1 MTSSEPKNDLAT
13 RAGAIGL
20 LIDRSTEQE
29 QILGTV
35 WLIDSNKVA
44 TCAHLATLFG
54 DKLQALKVFFPAINQ
69 SHGIS
74 QALFHPKFNRKYSA
88 KLASDGLWDSFSN
101 MHLQNYN
108 AVVLTLTPKL
118 SDLSAQE
125 KQSVSQ
131 RLMVAAP
138 QIEQGL
144 GGNLAEIDF
153 YLVIQTITNARK
165 EGVVIIS
172 DTRNRPVAR
181 LFCQSGRIVYAIYKN
196 LTNELAVYQMVQAH
210 LKGNFFFQVKSEPD
224 WPVER
229 PIARPP
235 EMLLLEAHRRTD
247 EMERFLGSLGG
258 PDSIYVRAVPW
269 MNDGILP
276 AEVAETARNLWPHL
290 DGTLPIATLW
300 QVVNVDNYA
309 VYNALIELFK
319 TRQIENIDDTT
330 EFSQPP
336 PTQLKVE
343 PLDLVPN
350 IELIPGDPIENL
362 SVDHRRGHPRI
373 RSGFLLGSLLSDDPY
388 HLLHNIALLP
398 ESCGSPMF
406 KKGVVIGMHCGA
418 LPPAPE
424 LDENEGAMQQM
435 LWSQCIIECLEDGG
449 EIELAKRLTSTGTEI
464 AKRLTM
470 SGIYVSGGYN
480 AKSGD
485 RISDGPVSA
494 GDGKT
499 VITDTNLLKGA
510 GTGSGTGAG
519 VATGYGAGFG
529 SDFEA
534 GAGAASGASSDP
546 SGGTNFGA
554 DAGTVSGAT
563 TDLPADVIPG
573 TVSSTSTAAVHRPTQ
588 IGCREVA
595 RVHCSKCGK
604 TSLDAA
610 RFCKSCGQRL
620 FQDVQYKAP
629 KRVFTQAPLVVTT
642 MCFFAA
648 VIVLLIMMAPGKPHF
663 ITPNLSYIP
672 AQPWVRVNIFGVNKL
687 AHEAPQWRP
696 IPDGAALND
705 NVQVYLDMKANQN
718 CYMYVLSDLPKSKSK
733 DNTANAAIEF
743 PEGKAPE
750 KMLKKG
756 EHFTVPRETIKE
768 GMFNGVKGFFLNGL
782 TTGAGDTTILI
793 ASSKPL
799 PLPGNQENANEF
811 FENANRIL
819 SLDRFSRGIEVPKS
833 QLAPNLFADDV
844 NDKPGDL
851 IYLKR
856 LMEKIPT
863 D

>member
-1 MTSSEPKNDLAT
+1 MTSSELKNDLAT

-20 LIDRSTEQE
+20 LIDRSGDEE
-29 QILGTV
+29 QILGSV

-44 TCAHLATLFG
+44 TCAHLITLYG
-54 DKLQALKVFFPAINQ
+54 DKLNALKVFFPAVNQ

-88 KLASDGLWDSFSN
+88 KLASDGLWDSLSN
-101 MHLQNYN
+101 MHLQNFN
-108 AVVLTLTPKL
+108 AVVLTLTPQLAPL
-118 SDLSAQE
+118 SDRE
-125 KQSVSQ
+125 KQLANQS
-131 RLMVAAP
+131 LTVAAP

-144 GGNLAEIDF
+144 GGNLADIDF
-153 YLVIQTITNARK
+153 YLVLQTITNARK

-181 LFCQSGRIVYAIYKN
+181 LFCQNGRIAHAIFKN
-196 LTNELAVYQMVQAH
+196 LNNELAVYQMVQSH

-235 EMLLLEAHRRTD
+235 EMLLLEAHRRMD
-247 EMERFLGSLGG
+247 EMERFLGALGG
-258 PDSIYVRAVPW
+258 PDSFYVRAVPW

-290 DGTLPIATLW
+290 DGTLPIASLW

-319 TRQIENIDDTT
+319 TRQIENVDDTT
-330 EFSQPP
+330 EFSPP
-336 PTQLKVE
+336 SPGPLKVE
-343 PLDLVPN
+343 PLDLVPQ

-388 HLLHNIALLP
+388 HLLHNIPLLP

-406 KKGVVIGMHCGA
+406 KKGVVIGLHCGA

-435 LWSQCIIECLEDGG
+435 LWSELIIECLEDGG
-449 EIELAKRLTSTGTEI
+449 EVELAKRLSSTGVEI
-464 AKRLTM
+464 AKNLSL
-470 SGIYVSGGYN
+470 SGVYVSGGY
-480 AKSGD
+480 SLETGE
-485 RISDGPVSA
+485 RISDGKDS
-494 GDGKT
+494 KT
-499 VITDTNLLKGA
+499 LL
-510 GTGSGTGAG
+510 
-519 VATGYGAGFG
+519 GFG
-529 SDFEA
+529 ASVTGDFD
-534 GAGAASGASSDP
+534 S
-546 SGGTNFGA
+546 A
-554 DAGTVSGAT
+554 DAGAT
-563 TDLPADVIPG
+563 TDIPSL
-573 TVSSTSTAAVHRPTQ
+573 TASSASTGATAATGTAAVHRPTQ
-588 IGCREVA
+588 AGCREVA

-620 FQDVQYKAP
+620 FQDVQYKPP

-648 VIVLLIMMAPGKPHF
+648 VIIALILISPVKPQY
-663 ITPNLSYIP
+663 ITTHLSYIP
-672 AQPWVRVNIFGVNKL
+672 DEPWVRVNIFGVNKL

-696 IPDGAALND
+696 IPDGAELND
-705 NVQVYLDMKANQN
+705 NVQVYLDMKANQD
-718 CYMYVLSDLPKSKSK
+718 CYMYVLSDLPKGKAGGDQAK
-733 DNTANAAIEF
+733 GDQANAQANAPDAQANAAIEF
-743 PEGKAPE
+743 PEPKTPE

-756 EHFTVPRETIKE
+756 EHFTVPKETIKE
-768 GMFNGVKGFFLNGL
+768 GMFNGVKGLFLNGL

-799 PLPGNQENANEF
+799 PLPGNQENANVF

-819 SLDRFSRGIEVPKS
+819 SLDRFSRGIEVPIS
-833 QLAPNLFADDV
+833 QVAPNLFPPDV
-844 NDKPGDL
+844 NDRPGDL

>member
-1 MTSSEPKNDLAT
+1 MTYSDPKTGLASM
-13 RAGAIGL
+13 AGAIGL
-20 LIDRSTEQE
+20 LIDRSGEQE
-29 QILGTV
+29 QILGSV

-44 TCAHLATLFG
+44 TCAHLITLYG
-54 DKLQALKVFFPAINQ
+54 DKLQALKVYFPALKQ

-88 KLASDGLWDSFSN
+88 KLASDGLWDSFTN

-108 AVVLTLTPKL
+108 AVVLTLTPQLAAL
-118 SDLSAQE
+118 SDHE
-125 KQSVSQ
+125 KQAVNQS
-131 RLMVAAP
+131 LTVAAP

-144 GGNLAEIDF
+144 GGNLADIDF
-153 YLVIQTITNARK
+153 YLVLQTITNARK

-181 LFCQSGRIVYAIYKN
+181 LFCQAGRIAHAIYKN
-196 LTNELAVYQMVQAH
+196 LNNELAVYQMVQAH
-210 LKGNFFFQVKSEPD
+210 LKGNFFFQVKSQPD

-229 PIARPP
+229 QIARPP
-235 EMLLLEAHRRTD
+235 EMLLLEAHRRMD
-247 EMERFLGSLGG
+247 EMERFLGALGG
-258 PDSIYVRAVPW
+258 PDAIYVRAVPW

-290 DGTLPIATLW
+290 DGTLPIADLW

-309 VYNALIELFK
+309 VYNAMTELFK
-319 TRQIENIDDTT
+319 TRQIENIDDNT
-330 EFSQPP
+330 EFSPP
-336 PTQLKVE
+336 PVSQLKAE
-343 PLDLVPN
+343 PLQLVPQ

-362 SVDHRRGHPRI
+362 CVDHRRGHPRI

-388 HLLHNIALLP
+388 HLLHNIPLLP

-406 KKGVVIGMHCGA
+406 KKGVVIGLHCGA

-435 LWSQCIIECLEDGG
+435 LWSECIIECLHDGG
-449 EIELAKRLTSTGTEI
+449 EVELAKRLSSTGTEI
-464 AKRLTM
+464 AKKLTM
-470 SGIYVSGGYN
+470 SGIYVSGGYS
-480 AKSGD
+480 AESGA
-485 RISDGPVSA
+485 RISDGNTA
-494 GDGKT
+494 T
-499 VITDTNLLKGA
+499 VPGIS
-510 GTGSGTGAG
+510 SGTN
-519 VATGYGAGFG
+519 
-529 SDFEA
+529 
-534 GAGAASGASSDP
+534 SGTTADSNS
-546 SGGTNFGA
+546 GTNPGTN
-554 DAGTVSGAT
+554 AGEDLSVGTISGAT
-563 TDLPADVIPG
+563 TDVPSLNSG
-573 TVSSTSTAAVHRPTQ
+573 TISGTTTGAVYRPTQ
-588 IGCREVA
+588 SGCREVA

-620 FQDVQYKAP
+620 FQDVQYKP
-629 KRVFTQAPLVVTT
+629 PRRVFTQAPLVVTT
-642 MCFFAA
+642 MCFFVA
-648 VIVLLIMMAPGKPHF
+648 VLLGIFLMAPVKPQFLATH
-663 ITPNLSYIP
+663 LSYIP
-672 AQPWVRVNIFGVNKL
+672 DEPWVQVNIFGVNKL

-696 IPDGAALND
+696 VPDGAALND
-705 NVQVYLDMKANQN
+705 NVQVYLDLKASQD
-718 CYMYVLSDLPKSKSK
+718 CYLYVLSDLPKSKSK
-733 DNTANAAIEF
+733 DNTADAAIQF
-743 PEGKAPE
+743 PEGKSPE

-756 EHFTVPRETIKE
+756 DHFTIPKETIKE

-799 PLPGNQENANEF
+799 PLPGNQENANQF

-819 SLDRFSRGIEVPKS
+819 SLDRFSRGIEVPIS
-833 QLAPNLFADDV
+833 QVAPNLFPPDV
-844 NDKPGDL
+844 NDRPGDL